1 MIFEFTV
8 FRGIIRILYYTV
20 FEMTRSLRS
29 FAHSRCDIQIHVVFV
44 TKFRH
49 PVLNEQIES
58 EIIQLCRSICE
69 KNRSYLIEAKADLE
83 LDHIHLLIDL
93 APDVSV
99 STIVNTMKTV
109 TSREIRKRHS
119 DYLKP
124 FYWKP
129 FFWKRGY
136 SAVSGGGAS
145 IEVIKQYIQS
155 QGTKD

>member
-1 MIFEFTV
+1 M
-8 FRGIIRILYYTV
+8 
-20 FEMTRSLRS
+20 
-29 FAHSRCDIQIHVVFV
+29 
-44 TKFRH
+44 
-49 PVLNEQIES
+49 
-58 EIIQLCRSICE
+58 
-69 KNRSYLIEAKADLE
+69 E
-83 LDHIHLLIDL
+83 LKDHIHLLVDL

-109 TSREIRKRHS
+109 TSREIRKRHD

-136 SAVSGGGAS
+136 CAVSGGGAS

-155 QGTKD
+155 QGTIILESGLPPPIKRMGECAR